1 MDWTAARAGI
11 QPGQRRD
18 RSAPVL
24 RQVCF
29 ANHGRSVPGI
39 FRVLHVAA
47 VRRDPATRTARI
59 DSALASHH
67 GPQCAGYTGK
77 SDDDAA
83 RGALRFN
90 LCLRA
95 LSLWATGPGFCFI
108 RESSLRLLS
117 DDERL
122 HGLVRNRFHH
132 LASHLH
138 RARRLRVL
146 HQPGRSAGF
155 QEWIVAGVSF
165 TKYDVAK
172 STQDPGAAFRAG
184 YVALIG
190 RPNAGKSTLLNR
202 LVGEKIAAVSNK
214 PQTTR
219 FKILGIVNRPEGQIV
234 LVDTPGVHKPGY
246 ELNRRMMAAVHDA
259 LLAVDLVCLIRDA
272 SVSTGQGDRFT
283 LDLVKQS
290 DKPALLLLNKPDKR
304 ADKSKLLAL
313 SEWYQQE
320 HAWQAVVPISALK
333 GDQIEALLDEIIK
346 PLPEGEPLFSEDEF
360 TDQPMRVL
368 AAEIVREKILEVTGE
383 EIPYVTAV
391 VTEKWEEV
399 REDFTRIY
407 CAIFVERASQ
417 KKIIIG
423 HGAQRLKQIGIG
435 ARRDIEMML
444 GHRCHLELF
453 VKVEE
458 EWRDKQH
465 LLDQLGVG
473 KANPS

>member
-1 MDWTAARAGI
+1 M
-11 QPGQRRD
+11 
-18 RSAPVL
+18 
-24 RQVCF
+24 
-29 ANHGRSVPGI
+29 
-39 FRVLHVAA
+39 
-47 VRRDPATRTARI
+47 
-59 DSALASHH
+59 
-67 GPQCAGYTGK
+67 
-77 SDDDAA
+77 
-83 RGALRFN
+83 
-90 LCLRA
+90 
-95 LSLWATGPGFCFI
+95 
-108 RESSLRLLS
+108 
-117 DDERL
+117 
-122 HGLVRNRFHH
+122 
-132 LASHLH
+132 
-138 RARRLRVL
+138 
-146 HQPGRSAGF
+146 
-155 QEWIVAGVSF
+155 
-165 TKYDVAK
+165 AK
-172 STQDPGAAFRAG
+172 STPDPGAAFRAG

-219 FKILGIVNRPEGQIV
+219 FKILGVVNRPEGQIV

-290 DKPALLLLNKPDKR
+290 EKPALLLLNKTDKL
-304 ADKSKLLAL
+304 ADKSKLLPL
-313 SEWYQQE
+313 IEWYQQE
-320 HAWQAVVPISALK
+320 SDWQAVVPISALK
-333 GDQIEALLDEIIK
+333 GDQIEALLDEMIK
-346 PLPEGEPLFSEDEF
+346 HLPEGEPLFSEDEF